1 MARRSRGKGER
12 KPRNPKPPSPIAM
25 QLETALDALATA
37 LDTRDEEQF
46 GPAIL
51 TAKELIAQE
60 PNALI
65 SRFVAR
71 RETMAGIEMALL
83 VDATQDRAP
92 VYLRR
97 LVKARK
103 VSDPV
108 RFEAQRILGFE
119 PTREDQHRRG
129 FLASLEDA
137 EGTLAEICY
146 AVGAT
151 WPDRLFLGEEVL
163 KFMLVMKPE
172 QQVRTLHRIIERARG
187 LAIPVLHGCLHLDE
201 EAVALGAISALSD
214 FRFAGSR
221 GPLERAARVSEH
233 ESVRAAAAAA
243 LQATTFDRH
252 QVESPDDESPPFPP
266 REIAPPDRCVISGV
280 MASGEQT
287 VSFIRQVGDMDQEVY
302 SGAGFV
308 TDDVNGIADS
318 FVFPV
323 DTMEAIDEEI
333 DDLTGM
339 EIMRLDVGAPVIRG
353 AISMAIDALERA
365 GLPLAP
371 PFELLEPLI
380 HDAYPPQPD
389 EQVVEPVLDD
399 APYAGRADLVNQSE
413 SLFDSDWFIEWS
425 LDPISV
431 LLIAHERHF
440 GEPDTWT
447 EEQYKQLIEAMSAPE
462 LIQMLRLRLRQQA
475 YLLALSDEDILRDIT
490 LAVSASLGSA
500 THEALLT
507 HPFLMQMAELA
518 GAMLSFSLRMGAMD
532 PGDDER
538 TSPEMLRAM
547 ADMEGIDLDELGI
560 TDEDLDLDNLAQVE
574 IDLDDLGL
582 DDDEEDE

>member
-1 MARRSRGKGER
+1 
-12 KPRNPKPPSPIAM
+12 M
-25 QLETALDALATA
+25 QLQTALDELATA
-37 LDTRDEEQF
+37 LDTHNDEQI

-51 TAKELIAQE
+51 TAEALIAQE

-65 SRFVAR
+65 SRFIAR
-71 RETMAGIEMALL
+71 RETMAGIEMAML
-83 VDATQDRAP
+83 VDATQDQAP

-97 LVKARK
+97 LARARK
-103 VSDPV
+103 ASDAV

-119 PTREDQHRRG
+119 PKREDQHRRG

-137 EGTLAEICY
+137 PGTLADICY
-146 AVGAT
+146 AVGVT

-163 KFMLVMKPE
+163 KFMFVMKPE
-172 QQVRTLHRIIERARG
+172 QQVATLRRIVERAG
-187 LAIPVLHGCLHLDE
+187 YLAIPVLHGCLHLDE
-201 EAVALGAISALSD
+201 ESVALEAVTALAD

-221 GPLERAARVSEH
+221 GPLERSARVSEH
-233 ESVRAAAAAA
+233 EGVRAAATAV
-243 LQATTFDRH
+243 LQAIAFDR
-252 QVESPDDESPPFPP
+252 QQIERPDDQSPPFPP
-266 REIAPPDRCVISGV
+266 KAMTGPDRCVVSAV

-287 VSFIRQVGDMDQEVY
+287 VSFIRQMGELDQAVY

-323 DTMEAIDEEI
+323 DTMEAMDEEI
-333 DDLTGM
+333 DAVTGM
-339 EIMRLDVGAPVIRG
+339 EIMRLDVEAAVMRG
-353 AISMAIDALERA
+353 TIALAINALERT
-365 GLPLAP
+365 GQPLAP

-380 HDAYPPQPD
+380 HDSYPPQPD
-389 EQVVEPVLDD
+389 EAIVEPILDD
-399 APYAGRADLVNQSE
+399 APYAGRDDLVNQSD
-413 SLFDSDWFIEWS
+413 SLFDSDWFIDWS

-440 GEPDTWT
+440 PEPDTWT
-447 EEQYKQLIEAMSAPE
+447 EEQYRQLIDAMSAPE

-507 HPFLMQMAELA
+507 HPFLTQMAELA
-518 GAMLSFSLRMGAMD
+518 GDMLSFSLHMGARD

-538 TSPEMLRAM
+538 AMTEMLGAM
-547 ADMEGIDLDELGI
+547 VDMDDIDLDDFDI
-560 TDEDLDLDNLAQVE
+560 TDEDLDSDKIE
-574 IDLDDLGL
+574 
-582 DDDEEDE
+582 